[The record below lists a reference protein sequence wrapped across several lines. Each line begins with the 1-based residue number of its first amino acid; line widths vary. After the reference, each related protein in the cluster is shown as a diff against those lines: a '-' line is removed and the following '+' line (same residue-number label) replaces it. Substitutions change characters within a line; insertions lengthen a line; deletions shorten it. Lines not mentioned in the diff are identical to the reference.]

1 MKGGCCG
8 NKEIAGEGCNT
19 DRSFMT
25 GRIVNCRYL
34 DALLKLILFSALVHI
49 VILVIH
55 AVRERDFSV
64 MNYFNI
70 LDLDF
75 FFPGIEEGVLSNV
88 LSVVVMVV
96 IYGVMFWFGR
106 GGTGEK

>member
-1 MKGGCCG
+1 MNEGCCG
-8 NKEIAGEGCNT
+8 KKEAATKGCQT
-19 DRSFMT
+19 DRSFMAKKIT
-25 GRIVNCRYL
+25 CNRYL
-34 DALLKLILFSALVHI
+34 DTLLKLILLSALVHI

-75 FFPGIEEGVLSNV
+75 FFSGIAKGVLSNV

-96 IYGVMFWFGR
+96 IFGLFFWFTR
-106 GGTGEK
+106 GKE